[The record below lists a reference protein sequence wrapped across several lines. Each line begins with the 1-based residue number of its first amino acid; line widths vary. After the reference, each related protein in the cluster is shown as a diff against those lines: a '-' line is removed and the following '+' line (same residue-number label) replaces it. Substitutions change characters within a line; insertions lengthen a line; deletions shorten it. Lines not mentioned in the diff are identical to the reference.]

1 MPLRRVRAAMLS
13 RSLRNA
19 KALKSSVSATAGAG
33 QQQQQKRCLSVH
45 EYQAM
50 GLLNSYGISTPE
62 SKPAFSAS
70 EALSVAQSFANP
82 NELVIKAQVL
92 AGGRG
97 KGHFDGPNG
106 LKGGVQMVS
115 SPEQAQQYAEQM
127 IGHNLITKQTGAAGR
142 ICNAVRS
149 RFGSL
154 RSSFALMHDFRSCWL
169 PSGLQSK
176 SSTPLS

>member
-1 MPLRRVRAAMLS
+1 MLS
-13 RSLRNA
+13 RSLRNG
-19 KALKSSVSATAGAG
+19 KALSQAAVA
-33 QQQQQKRCLSVH
+33 QKRSLSVH

-70 EALSVAQSFANP
+70 EALSVAKSFANP

-142 ICNAVRS
+142 ICNAVR
-149 RFGSL
+149 
-154 RSSFALMHDFRSCWL
+154 
-169 PSGLQSK
+169 Q
-176 SSTPLS
+176 PLSFRLSFEILI